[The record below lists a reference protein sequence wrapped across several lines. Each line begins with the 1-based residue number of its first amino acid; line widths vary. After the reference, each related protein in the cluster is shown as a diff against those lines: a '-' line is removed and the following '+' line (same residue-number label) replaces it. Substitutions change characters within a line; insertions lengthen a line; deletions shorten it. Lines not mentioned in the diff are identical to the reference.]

1 MKFMNNMR
9 AVCNKALF
17 SLKKNSPK
25 ILTGGAI
32 VFGVGAVV
40 ATWFAARKTDK
51 VLEEPKKIIAEAK
64 AKEIT
69 EDYTEKDQSREIRHG
84 YFKGAGEII
93 KLYGPAALMGTFSI
107 ACVLGSY
114 KILSA
119 RNAGLVMA
127 NGILQKE
134 FSDYRDKVVEKY
146 GKEEDHH
153 FRYDDKMEEVE
164 KTITDEN
171 GEEKTVVEKQPKK
184 DYAKGDL
191 DRYFGKGFCN
201 IYKNDA
207 FYNVQTLHN
216 IREDLNRRLRLNGVL
231 TLAEAYRAFDWEPTQ
246 ASFQYGWVVNKGTQP
261 TTWVDFGIPWL
272 DDPAWENMLI
282 MESRNED
289 FSLDYNRQDRNIAC
303 WIHFNCEKF
312 VYSDFPFEEV

>member
-9 AVCNKALF
+9 VACNKALF

-119 RNAGLVMA
+119 RNAGLAMA
-127 NGILQKE
+127 NGILMKE
-134 FSDYRDKVVEKY
+134 FNDYREQVIEKY
-146 GKEEDHH
+146 GKEEDYRLR
-153 FRYDDKMEEVE
+153 FDNKTEEVE
-164 KTITDEN
+164 EKVTDEN
-171 GEEKTVVEKQPKK
+171 GEEKTQIVKKPDKKYEKRDFARVFDESSTAWSEDFTHRIHNLIYIRDDLERQLRENDGILPL
-184 DYAKGDL
+184 AKA
-191 DRYFGKGFCN
+191 YKAFGWKPT
-201 IYKNDA
+201 KA
-207 FYNVQTLHN
+207 S
-216 IREDLNRRLRLNGVL
+216 
-231 TLAEAYRAFDWEPTQ
+231 YRN
-246 ASFQYGWVVNKGTQP
+246 GWVQRSGVYP
-261 TTWVDFGIPWL
+261 TTHIDFGIPI
-272 DDPAWENMLI
+272 DDPVWINNMEMAWRKNAYTHA
-282 MESRNED
+282 NT
-289 FSLDYNRQDRNIAC
+289 LDKRDIYF
-303 WIHFNCEKF
+303 WIEFNCTELI
-312 VYSDFPFEEV
+312 YDDLPLEEV

>member
-1 MKFMNNMR
+1 MKFMNNVR
-9 AVCNKALF
+9 GVCNKALF
-17 SLKKNSPK
+17 SLKKNSPR

-119 RNAGLVMA
+119 RNAGLAMA
-127 NGILQKE
+127 NGILMKE
-134 FSDYRDKVVEKY
+134 FNDYRDQIVEKY
-146 GKEEDHH
+146 GKEEDYRLR
-153 FRYDDKMEEVE
+153 FGDKTEEVE
-164 KTITDEN
+164 EKVVDEN
-171 GEEKTVVEKQPKK
+171 GEEKTETVKK
-184 DYAKGDL
+184 PDKKYQKFDFARVFDESSSAWSDDFTHRMHNLIYIRDDL
-191 DRYFGKGFCN
+191 ERQLRE
-201 IYKNDA
+201 ND
-207 FYNVQTLHN
+207 
-216 IREDLNRRLRLNGVL
+216 VL
-231 TLAEAYRAFDWEPTQ
+231 TLAAAYKAFGWTPTK
-246 ASFQYGWVVNKGTQP
+246 ASYQWGWVNKKGTYP
-261 TTWVDFGIPWL
+261 ATHIDFGIPI
-272 DDPAWENMLI
+272 DDPVWRNDMEMEWRKIADPYSNMVDKRGLY
-282 MESRNED
+282 
-289 FSLDYNRQDRNIAC
+289 F
-303 WIHFNCEKF
+303 WIEFNCTELI
-312 VYSDFPFEEV
+312 YDDLPLEEV